1 MDKNVVVMG
10 KLIQVYYIFQFVME
24 ILTFEIFNL
33 FYSGMSI
40 YPMSVIHYEM
50 SDNFHF
56 WSFSIPEKIMSLFWV
71 NDISYY
77 VLHLHCTQLFNIK
90 FKHINSN

>member
-1 MDKNVVVMG
+1 MG
-10 KLIQVYYIFQFVME
+10 KFIQVYYIFQFVME

-33 FYSGMSI
+33 FNSCMSI

-56 WSFSIPEKIMSLFWV
+56 WSFSIPQKKSC
-71 NDISYY
+71 
-77 VLHLHCTQLFNIK
+77 HCFGLMTSQLLCTAFALYTTIQ
-90 FKHINSN
+90 H